1 MGRPDPELL
10 PTQRPRCP
18 HCKVRMLT
26 ADVTPGP
33 EGFEQRTF
41 DCRQCNVSEKK
52 FLIRD
57 PLKAGPIGWLRGEL
71 GGGH

>member
-1 MGRPDPELL
+1 
-10 PTQRPRCP
+10 
-18 HCKVRMLT
+18 MLT
-26 ADVTPGP
+26 VDVTPGP

-57 PLKAGPIGWLRGEL
+57 PLKAGPIGWRSGEL
-71 GGGH
+71 GRGH